1 MVKRLTSAG
10 GKARGVVKAPKVI
23 KVGCD
28 FSGMRI
34 MGTAM
39 ARMFPSSK
47 YVIKFASDTLD
58 EAHMLAAHKS
68 GNKPEIFYADVLE
81 RDLATVPETDV
92 YAWTP
97 PCQSYSTNAAGD
109 GVKDPRG
116 SLIAEGVKYVVK
128 HKPRV
133 AFFENVKGLMGTKH
147 KPVVKGLH
155 NALKRAG
162 YRVHWKILCAKHL
175 AVPQD
180 RHRLIMVALLNP
192 LASRPFAW
200 PTPSTTQVSL
210 NDILDP
216 LAATDKP
223 LRMPPRATS
232 KKLVDIACKAA
243 VAAGVNPKTVP
254 VAVDIDCSLRYG
266 TYGINIARTLTRRRG
281 GSGGPWITSRGRR
294 TSVNELVKIQ
304 GFDPLE
310 VPWEAAG
317 ISKAQIGQLL
327 GNAVPVPMIGRVL
340 AEAMYSAGVV
350 VTKPVW
356 PERGRSSH

>member
-1 MVKRLTSAG
+1 
-10 GKARGVVKAPKVI
+10 
-23 KVGCD
+23 
-28 FSGMRI
+28 
-34 MGTAM
+34 
-39 ARMFPSSK
+39 
-47 YVIKFASDTLD
+47 
-58 EAHMLAAHKS
+58 
-68 GNKPEIFYADVLE
+68 
-81 RDLATVPETDV
+81 
-92 YAWTP
+92 
-97 PCQSYSTNAAGD
+97 
-109 GVKDPRG
+109 
-116 SLIAEGVKYVVK
+116 
-128 HKPRV
+128 
-133 AFFENVKGLMGTKH
+133 
-147 KPVVKGLH
+147 
-155 NALKRAG
+155 
-162 YRVHWKILCAKHL
+162 
-175 AVPQD
+175 
-180 RHRLIMVALLNP
+180 
-192 LASRPFAW
+192 
-200 PTPSTTQVSL
+200 
-210 NDILDP
+210 
-216 LAATDKP
+216 
-223 LRMPPRATS
+223 MPPRATS